1 MYLTFGQWGFCPVG
15 LFPTKFVLGGFVHG
29 IFLFFERLGICP
41 KEFFD
46 FWGVCPWDYI
56 LGDFV
61 LGMLSVTPI

>member
-1 MYLTFGQWGFCPVG
+1 MG
-15 LFPTKFVLGGFVHG
+15 LCPTKFVLGGFVHG
-29 IFLFFERLGICP
+29 NFLPFECLGICP